1 MIDMGER
8 LSGPLPGPTILLF
21 GPLALSFDE
30 AAFTQL
36 RKTVAENE
44 EFRWVLDTVSEF
56 PQIWKSLTTSIP
68 SLQSTSGLKQL
79 EDLADAFR
87 SGRQLETPFP
97 LPNKLLIPL
106 VIVSHLTQYA
116 TFVRNSTEGFGAA
129 KLDKETLGLC
139 TGLLSAFA
147 VASTGSSEQ
156 FKKYGAVAV
165 RLAMLIGTVV
175 DAQDEAT
182 EPSKSLSAAWNSAQS
197 GEELQRIIKTFPEVR
212 HKPIFSQTPFAE
224 PGTLPQPTRPPLS
237 YQTLI
242 LNCRLTFRSTTTR
255 TEPPSPPRLPPSPS
269 CNNSSVVPV

>member
-30 AAFTQL
+30 AAFAQV
-36 RKTVAENE
+36 RKTVVEND
-44 EFRWVLDTVSEF
+44 EFRWILNTISEF
-56 PQIWKSLTTSIP
+56 PQIWKSLTASVS
-68 SLQSTSGLKQL
+68 SLQTASGLKQL

-87 SGRQLETPFP
+87 TGRQLETPFP

-116 TFVRNSTEGFGAA
+116 TFVRNNTEGEQVDPFSSA

-147 VASTGSSEQ
+147 VSSAGSSKQ
-156 FKKYGAVAV
+156 FEKYGAVAV

-182 EPSKSLSAAWNSAQS
+182 EPSKSLSAAWSSAES
-197 GEELQRIIKTFPEVR
+197 GEELQRIVKSFPEVR
-212 HKPIFSQTPFAE
+212 HKPLFFTDPHIIPIVS
-224 PGTLPQPTRPPLS
+224 
-237 YQTLI
+237 
-242 LNCRLTFRSTTTR
+242 RL
-255 TEPPSPPRLPPSPS
+255 
-269 CNNSSVVPV
+269 